1 MNTGLGIRSRTL
13 DEVEWLADSLL
24 ERVGVTR
31 VCDVTDLDVLGIPV
45 FNSIRPKA
53 AQGLNTV
60 TSGKGMTAQGARV
73 SAMMEAIE
81 RRYCEPDGR
90 PGAPRPYAVQRQ
102 ESPTLDPRRIVVRRG
117 NKWTPETPVT
127 WWTMRCIRNNADV
140 SVPALSVFTPFPPEA
155 GLMQSN
161 TIGLAAG
168 NDPVDATIQ
177 ALYEVIEHDSTAFGE
192 KLRLGYRV
200 PTDTV
205 PELHRE
211 LIERFERASVK
222 ITIHAYTGGLPVP
235 TFFVTAEDTH
245 AQDGLLF
252 SGGAGCH
259 LNPDIALARALTEAA
274 QSRLAVIA
282 GAREDI
288 EGQAYRRHASYDQ
301 LRDYLHEWS
310 DGRPWLPYDA
320 VPDRSQGDNDA
331 DLRLLLRILGEQGL
345 DLVLRTMLS
354 PPGLPFSIVKIV
366 VPGIEFTHV
375 DHLRVG
381 ARLLKARDA
390 EQQDWITTWQ

>member
-1 MNTGLGIRSRTL
+1 MDTGLALRSRTL
-13 DEVEWLADSLL
+13 EEVEWLAGALL

-31 VCDVTDLDVLGIPV
+31 ICDITDLDVIGIPV

-53 AQGLNTV
+53 ARGLNTV
-60 TSGKGMTAQGARV
+60 TSGKGITTQGARV

-90 PGAPRPYAVQRQ
+90 PGPPRPYDIARHEV
-102 ESPTLDPRRIVVRRG
+102 PTLDPRRIVARRG
-117 NKWTPETPVT
+117 HKWTPETPMT
-127 WWTMRCIRNNADV
+127 WWTMGCLRNNVDV
-140 SVPALSVFTPFPPEA
+140 AIPALSVFTPFPPEA

-168 NDPVDATIQ
+168 NDATDATVQ
-177 ALYEVIEHDSTAFGE
+177 ALYEVIEHDCTAFGE
-192 KLRLGYRV
+192 KLGLGYRV
-200 PTDTV
+200 PHDTV
-205 PELHRE
+205 PAMHRG
-211 LIERFERASVK
+211 LIERFERAAVK
-222 ITIHAYTGGLPVP
+222 ITIHAYTGALPVP
-235 TFFVTAEDTH
+235 AFFVTAEDTH
-245 AQDGLLF
+245 ARDGLLF
-252 SGGAGCH
+252 NGGAGCH

-282 GAREDI
+282 GAREDL

-301 LRDYLHEWS
+301 LRDQLHAWS

-320 VPDRSQGDNDA
+320 IPNRSRGDNHA
-331 DLRLLLRILGEQGL
+331 DLGLLLQILGDHGL
-345 DLVLRTMLS
+345 DLVLRTQLS
-354 PPGLPFSIVKIV
+354 PPGLPFTIVKMV

-390 EQQDWITTWQ
+390 GHQDWLASWQ